1 MNKTL
6 WRYRH
11 LVFQWHSQPFS
22 SAIQSKPNL
31 KILSSPKHCFHML
44 ESGVRITASTL
55 SPKQCLYCFITV
67 QWVKFKIAYCCLE
80 LWVVCITHGHN
91 YCPPGLKSLADCSG
105 KENCEH
111 SWYGRICLPDLKRM
125 RLTDQS
131 SYKRIVKALRNAT
144 QMCSV
149 LSMWPPDIKR
159 KKTQTHTLQ
168 SPKTL
173 QGKDKRLAFFK
184 KKESHGIFISV

>member
-1 MNKTL
+1 MAFSLPVTFLAVQFCNSIKTKSQNP
-6 WRYRH
+6 
-11 LVFQWHSQPFS
+11 LVT
-22 SAIQSKPNL
+22 
-31 KILSSPKHCFHML
+31 KHCFHML

-105 KENCEH
+105 KEKCEH
-111 SWYGRICLPDLKRM
+111 LWYGRTSCFPDLKRM

-131 SYKRIVKALRNAT
+131 PYKRIVKALWNAT
-144 QMCSV
+144 QMYSV

-159 KKTQTHTLQ
+159 KKTPTHTFTASENLAR
-168 SPKTL
+168 
-173 QGKDKRLAFFK
+173 KR
-184 KKESHGIFISV
+184 